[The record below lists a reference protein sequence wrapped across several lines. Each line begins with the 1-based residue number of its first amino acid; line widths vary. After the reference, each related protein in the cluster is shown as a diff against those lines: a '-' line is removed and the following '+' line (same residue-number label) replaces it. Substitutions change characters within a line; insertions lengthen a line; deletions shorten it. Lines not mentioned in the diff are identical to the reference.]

1 MGTSGCFRLGG
12 NRQTES
18 INANHIGFNSLSGP
32 AINADPGERAARL
45 IPRLVVPAGERALE
59 RDVSRLPARAQGR
72 LKMDEYL
79 DRMGHASGASRPTSP
94 AARAIDLRPAR
105 DHHTDPSATCN
116 PEITLSHYFR
126 VGPGG
131 RSITDMSSMPPQCIQ
146 PSLVR
151 Q

>member
-1 MGTSGCFRLGG
+1 MAEHDRMRASDAD
-12 NRQTES
+12 RQAVITY
-18 INANHIGFNSLSGP
+18 L
-32 AINADPGERAARL
+32 RT
-45 IPRLVVPAGERALE
+45 ALDE
-59 RDVSRLPARAQGR
+59 GR

-131 RSITDMSSMPPQCIQ
+131 GRITDMSSMPPQCIQ